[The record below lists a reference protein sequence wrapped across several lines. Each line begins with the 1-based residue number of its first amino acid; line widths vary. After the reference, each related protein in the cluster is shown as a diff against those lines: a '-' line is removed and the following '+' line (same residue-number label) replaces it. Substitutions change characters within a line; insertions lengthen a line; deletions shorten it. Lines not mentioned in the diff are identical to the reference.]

1 MSKPEG
7 LPLRRYL
14 PIAFFIASG
23 VLGIVYVQHEHID
36 MRPSAQPPLT
46 AAADAQREL
55 TRGPMKF
62 DRLSDADEIEI
73 GNEMAKAATSL
84 GAPRADRAHDAAAEA
99 YLQFLGSRVAEHAR
113 RKLPWT
119 FHYIP
124 SPEFVNAFALPG
136 GHVFVGEGL
145 LRLVASED
153 ALAAVL
159 GHEVEHIDLRHC
171 AERAQ
176 AQARL
181 RQMGSLGDFAG
192 IPVEL
197 FMAGY
202 SKEEE
207 LEADRDGTTLAV
219 QNGYSYT
226 GIIDLLHEFKKREK
240 GGNRI
245 GGRPEGPLSEA
256 AQLSVSTLSDYFAS
270 HPPSE
275 QRAER
280 IRELALER
288 GWSAKPLRRLA
299 QGDETFNSTSDP
311 SRSGPPRLEQ
321 DREQV
326 TP

>member
-1 MSKPEG
+1 MSQPEG

-36 MRPSAQPPLT
+36 MRPGAQPLLT
-46 AAADAQREL
+46 AAADAQHEL
-55 TRGPMKF
+55 IRGPVKL
-62 DRLSDADEIEI
+62 DRLSDADEIAI
-73 GNEMAKAATSL
+73 GNEMAKVATSL
-84 GAPRADRAHDAAAEA
+84 GATRADRAHDAAVEA
-99 YLQFLGSRVAEHAR
+99 YLQAVGSGVAEHAR

-124 SPEFVNAFALPG
+124 SPEFENAFALPG

-145 LRLVASED
+145 LRLLASED

-159 GHEVEHIDLRHC
+159 GHEVEHVDLRHC

-219 QNGYSYT
+219 ENEYSYT
-226 GIIDLLHEFKKREK
+226 GIIALFHEFKKHET
-240 GGNRI
+240 GGNRVD
-245 GGRPEGPLSEA
+245 GRSDGPLSEA
-256 AQLSVSTLSDYFAS
+256 AQLSVSTLSGYFAS

-275 QRAER
+275 ERAER

-288 GWSAKPLRRLA
+288 GWGAKPLRRLA
-299 QGDETFNSTSDP
+299 QGDEAFNP
-311 SRSGPPRLEQ
+311 SRSDPPRREE
-321 DREQV
+321 DRKRV